1 MNILKVSDRGFELGQ
16 DKKFKLY
23 LFYNDYETG
32 YTTYILIMLVGTDV
46 CVRWSSCGRK
56 PEYSEETHLSD
67 LVTTWPSHMPVKITF
82 KRYSSINYM
91 DQCITK
97 HVYTVGTCSVLSCNT
112 MTVSS
117 TYFHII
123 NSINVVSNIVFESWY
138 RQYWG
143 NTLICM
149 FSLSISDLN
158 KCTRLATNERF
169 CQLCCALLL
178 RQYQNILRQREWHVG
193 NKNVVTRGMT
203 YDSTTRDNIKVWIVC
218 IVVLTRGWPKYTWYC

>member
-1 MNILKVSDRGFELGQ
+1 MTWTNALPNRLNMCIQWSRV
-16 DKKFKLY
+16 LY
-23 LFYNDYETG
+23 SVV
-32 YTTYILIMLVGTDV
+32 IP
-46 CVRWSSCGRK
+46 WQ
-56 PEYSEETHLSD
+56 
-67 LVTTWPSHMPVKITF
+67 SHQFHNSTLHV
-82 KRYSSINYM
+82 IN
-91 DQCITK
+91 
-97 HVYTVGTCSVLSCNT
+97 L
-112 MTVSS
+112 
-117 TYFHII
+117 
-123 NSINVVSNIVFESWY
+123 INVVYNIVIVSWY

-143 NTLICM
+143 NMLICM

-218 IVVLTRGWPKYTWYC
+218 IVVLTRGWHKNTWYC